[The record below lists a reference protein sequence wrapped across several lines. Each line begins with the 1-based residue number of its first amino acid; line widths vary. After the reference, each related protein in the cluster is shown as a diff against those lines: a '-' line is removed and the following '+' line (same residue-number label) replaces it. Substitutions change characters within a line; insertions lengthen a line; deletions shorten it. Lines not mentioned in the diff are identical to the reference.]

1 MYQCSYLRSSR
12 SQMFFSDNVASLKA
26 CSFITKRLQH
36 RCFLKN
42 FAKSLR
48 APFMQNSSANKTLK
62 RSKIDRRREVAKKIS
77 TKQKSFALKKLFCIL
92 EVTQRSAGLSFNL
105 DLFLCQV
112 FLYLILRKYH
122 QMENTIFLL

>member
-1 MYQCSYLRSSR
+1 
-12 SQMFFSDNVASLKA
+12 
-26 CSFITKRLQH
+26 
-36 RCFLKN
+36 
-42 FAKSLR
+42 
-48 APFMQNSSANKTLK
+48 MQNSSANKMLR
-62 RSKIDRRREVAKKIS
+62 RSKIDGRREVAKKIS

-92 EVTQRSAGLSFNL
+92 EVTQRSPGLSFNL